1 MAVAHHLLPQ
11 MQLGEGALYACFLI
25 LAFLVGT
32 RAYGGVRHS
41 RDNRERL
48 LIVGTSSLTRRV
60 IEEKTVRIIVSG
72 HRSIPDQIEEA
83 SAEAVETNRESA

>member
-11 MQLGEGALYACFLI
+11 MELGEGALYACFLI

-32 RAYGGVRHS
+32 RDYGGVRHS

-48 LIVGTSSLTRRV
+48 LIVGTSPLARRV
-60 IEEKTVRIIVSG
+60 IEE
-72 HRSIPDQIEEA
+72 SIPDQIEEA

>member
-11 MQLGEGALYACFLI
+11 MELGEGALYACFLI

-32 RAYGGVRHS
+32 RDYGGVRHS

-48 LIVGTSSLTRRV
+48 LIVGTSPLARRV
-60 IEEKTVRIIVSG
+60 IEE
-72 HRSIPDQIEEA
+72 SIP
-83 SAEAVETNRESA
+83 AEAVETNRESA

>member
-32 RAYGGVRHS
+32 RAYGGVRRS

-48 LIVGTSSLTRRV
+48 LIVGTSPLTRRV
-60 IEEKTVRIIVSG
+60 IEEF
-72 HRSIPDQIEEA
+72 IPDQIEEA

>member
-1 MAVAHHLLPQ
+1 MAVTHDLLPQ

-32 RAYGGVRHS
+32 HAYAGVRHS
-41 RDNRERL
+41 RDDRERL
-48 LIVGTSSLTRRV
+48 LIVGPSPLTRRV
-60 IEEKTVRIIVSG
+60 IEEF
-72 HRSIPDQIEEA
+72 IPDQIGEA